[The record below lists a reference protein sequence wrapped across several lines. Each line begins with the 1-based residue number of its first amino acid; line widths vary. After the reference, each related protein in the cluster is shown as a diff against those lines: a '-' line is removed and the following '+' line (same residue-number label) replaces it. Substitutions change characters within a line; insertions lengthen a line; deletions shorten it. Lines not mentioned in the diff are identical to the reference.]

1 MPSSP
6 TAPGYPSG
14 PSFIAD
20 LHIHS
25 RFSMATSRQLNIPHL
40 SGWAMA
46 KGINVLG
53 TGDFT
58 HPKWRE
64 ELKRDLAFDE
74 ASGFYRPVPAPE
86 RVLPQGLE
94 EASPPLFCLQTE
106 ISSIYKKL
114 GKVRKNHNVVIMPT
128 LEDADRLSAKL
139 GQIGNVNSD
148 GRPILGLDAKDLLD
162 LVLNVSDRAVLIP
175 AHIWTP
181 WFSLFG
187 SKSGFD
193 DIRDCFGDLTEHIFA
208 LETGLSSDPAMN
220 RLVSALDGYALVS
233 NSDAHSGPNLGRESN
248 VFTGSPSYDG
258 MIRALRLAA
267 LRTPDMSPGA
277 VRFEGTLEIYPEEGK
292 YHLDGHRNCHVV
304 MTPEEAERH
313 RGICPA
319 CGRKLTIGVMH
330 RVWELADRKEEPA
343 LESEPAVHPVIPL
356 PSVLAEIY
364 GKGPAT
370 KKVQEAYA
378 EALAKLGPEFGIL
391 ASLPLD
397 RIATFSDLLAE
408 AVARIREGRLVRQG
422 GYDGEFGTVAVFT
435 GEERREMAGGKIPRA
450 RLGVPG
456 TSGAVKA
463 PPMEQA
469 SAAGSLLAMG
479 QAPVR
484 SGAGGKPVRNAGAD
498 AAFCLSGEQER
509 AMRHRGRPLLVLA
522 GPGSGKTR
530 ILTERLAGLIDG
542 GADPGEIIALTFS
555 RRAADEVNARLK
567 ARLPGRNLPECTTF
581 HALAWRLIQ
590 ERHPGAVLLADPCA
604 KSLMKQALLSV
615 KMDLQKGPLKVL
627 PERIAFLRETCSLA
641 ADSRL
646 GAVFQAYRRLLQE
659 IHPFCFDFTGLLEW
673 LRASLREGTLD
684 LHPCEVLVDEVQ
696 DISSLQA
703 DALYAMLPQDG
714 RGFFGIGDP
723 DQAIYGF
730 RGSTPDIRRALE
742 ERWPDLEVMALSQSY
757 RASQQILEAAGLAMH
772 SHPAS
777 GLLKAVRPLEAELR
791 YFEAPSD
798 QAEAVWIAG
807 RIQAMLG
814 ATSHTLLDQKKAGPA
829 PLVQDLAPSDIAV
842 LVRLRMQMPVIA
854 RALRERGIPVQS
866 PSAEAFWQDETTAGV
881 LALVEQRLS
890 KGTNAGAAGGQALA
904 AAELPPEWA
913 SVLQGEG
920 EPPAPRLLEEKLA
933 NASPRTALYLA
944 SEPWKRLARA
954 WRRAGAWRALLDEV
968 RWLDEAEML
977 AAKAEAVR
985 LLTLHAAKGLEF
997 RAVFMPGL
1005 EQGILPADDKALF
1018 GTGAWSDAPSREE
1031 ERRLLYVGLT
1041 RASEVLC
1048 LSSARTRAVYGRKTS
1063 LEPSEFLGDILSAF
1077 KRTRLAAHTR
1087 QTVRQRGLFS

>member
-6 TAPGYPSG
+6 SSPNAPNFPAG

-64 ELKRDLAFDE
+64 ELRRDLVFDE

-86 RVLPQGLE
+86 KVLPGVPE
-94 EASPPLFCLQTE
+94 PAKPPLFCLQTE

-114 GKVRKNHNVVIMPT
+114 GKVRKNHNVVLVPT

-139 GQIGNVNSD
+139 AQIGNINAD

-175 AHIWTP
+175 AHVWTP

-267 LRTPDMSPGA
+267 RRTPDMSPGA

-313 RGICPA
+313 HDICPV

-330 RVWELADRKEEPA
+330 RVWELADRKAEPELA
-343 LESEPAVHPVIPL
+343 NEPAVHPVIPL

-364 GKGPAT
+364 GKGQAT
-370 KKVQEAYA
+370 QKVQTAFA
-378 EALAKLGPEFGIL
+378 EALATLGPEFGIL
-391 ASLPLD
+391 ASLPLE
-397 RIATFSDLLAE
+397 RIASYSDRLAE

-435 GEERREMAGGKIPRA
+435 DEERREMAGGRIPRA
-450 RLGVPG
+450 RLGASSR
-456 TSGAVKA
+456 TKA
-463 PPMEQA
+463 APKEQA
-469 SAAGSLLAMG
+469 TAAGSLLAMG
-479 QAPVR
+479 RAPSKPGRKEERGRQGEGACSLNKEQAV
-484 SGAGGKPVRNAGAD
+484 
-498 AAFCLSGEQER
+498 
-509 AMRHRGRPLLVLA
+509 AMRHRGTPLLVLA

-530 ILTERLAGLIDG
+530 ILTERLASLLAEGVE
-542 GADPGEIIALTFS
+542 PGDILALTFS
-555 RRAADEVNARLK
+555 HRAAEEVNGRLQSM
-567 ARLPGRNLPECTTF
+567 LPGRILPECTTF

-590 ERHPGAVLLADPCA
+590 ERHPDAVLLAEPCA
-604 KSLMKQALLSV
+604 ASLARQALTSLEPELPSP
-615 KMDLQKGPLKVL
+615 QLKRL
-627 PERIAFLRETCSLA
+627 AERQAYLRETCALA
-641 ADSRL
+641 SDPLLHVA
-646 GAVFQAYRRLLQE
+646 FQEYRALLQK

-673 LRASLREGTLD
+673 LRLALREGSLV
-684 LHPCEVLVDEVQ
+684 LRPCELLVDEVQ
-696 DISSLQA
+696 DISPLQA
-703 DALYAMLPQDG
+703 EALYRMLPEDG

-730 RGSTPDIRRALE
+730 RGSTPDIRRELE
-742 ERWPDLEVMALSQSY
+742 AHWPKLETMALSQSY

-777 GLLKAVRPLEAELR
+777 GLLKAARPLQAELR

-798 QAEAVWIAG
+798 AAEAVWIAD

-814 ATSHTLLDQKKAGPA
+814 ATSHTLLDQKKEASA

-842 LVRLRMQMPVIA
+842 LVRLKLQMPVIA
-854 RALRERGIPVQS
+854 RALQERGIPVQS
-866 PSAEAFWQDETTAGV
+866 PSAEAFWQDETTAAL
-881 LALVEQRLS
+881 LALAEQRITQGLD
-890 KGTNAGAAGGQALA
+890 AGPDGEAVVKPAGLPREWTPILA
-904 AAELPPEWA
+904 
-913 SVLQGEG
+913 GEG
-920 EPPAPRLLEEKLA
+920 EPPAPAQLAEKLA
-933 NASPRTALYLA
+933 KTSRRTALYLA
-944 SEPWKRLARA
+944 SDPWKRLARA
-954 WRRAGAWRALLDEV
+954 WSRAGSWRALLDEV
-968 RWLDEAEML
+968 RWLDEAEL
-977 AAKAEAVR
+977 LVSKAEAVR

-1005 EQGILPADDKALF
+1005 EQGILPLDAGTLF
-1018 GTGAWSDAPSREE
+1018 GPGTGLGTADMAE

-1048 LSSARTRAVYGRKTS
+1048 LSSAKTRSVYGRTAS
-1063 LEPSEFLGDILSAF
+1063 LDPSGFLDDVLSAF

>member
-6 TAPGYPSG
+6 SSPLAQHYPAG

-40 SGWAMA
+40 AGWAMA

-74 ASGFYRPVPAPE
+74 ASGFYRAVPAPE
-86 RVLPQGLE
+86 QVLPEGL
-94 EASPPLFCLQTE
+94 ASATPPLFCLQTE

-114 GKVRKNHNVVIMPT
+114 GKVRKNHNVVIVPS

-139 GQIGNVNSD
+139 AQIGNINSD

-162 LVLNVSDRAVLIP
+162 LVLNVSEHAVLIP

-248 VFTGSPSYDG
+248 VFTGAPSYSG

-267 LRTPDMSPGA
+267 QRTPDMSPGA

-292 YHLDGHRNCHVV
+292 YHLDGHRNCGVV

-313 RGICPA
+313 NGICPV
-319 CGRKLTIGVMH
+319 CGKKLTIGVMH
-330 RVWELADRKEEPA
+330 RVWELADRKAEPA
-343 LESEPAVHPVIPL
+343 LANEPAVHPVIPL
-356 PSVLAEIY
+356 PSVLAEIH
-364 GKGPAT
+364 GKSQTA

-378 EALAKLGPEFGIL
+378 EALAKLGSEFGIL

-397 RIATFSDLLAE
+397 RIAAYSDRLAE

-435 GEERREMAGGKIPRA
+435 DEERREMAGGRIPRT
-450 RLGVPG
+450 RLGALKQEAG
-456 TSGAVKA
+456 SKKA
-463 PPMEQA
+463 PREQA
-469 SAAGSLLAMG
+469 SAAGSVLAMG
-479 QAPVR
+479 RAPGR
-484 SGAGGKPVRNAGAD
+484 RPAREKAS
-498 AAFCLSGEQER
+498 FLLSAEQEQ
-509 AMRHRGRPLLVLA
+509 AVRHRGRPLLVLA

-530 ILTERLAGLIDG
+530 ILTERLAGLLDD
-542 GADPGEIIALTFS
+542 GADPADIVALTFS
-555 RRAADEVNARLK
+555 RRAAEEVNERL
-567 ARLPGRNLPECTTF
+567 RTMLPGRILPECTTF

-590 ERHPGAVLLADPCA
+590 ERSPDALLLADPCA
-604 KSLMKQALLSV
+604 ASLAKQALLSLEPELPPTRLKALSERLAYLREV
-615 KMDLQKGPLKVL
+615 CAVDSDPMLQA
-627 PERIAFLRETCSLA
+627 AFLE
-641 ADSRL
+641 
-646 GAVFQAYRRLLQE
+646 YRRLLHH
-659 IHPFCFDFTGLLEW
+659 IHPACFDFTGLLEW
-673 LRASLREGTLD
+673 LGNALKEGSLA
-684 LHPCEVLVDEVQ
+684 LHPRSVLVDEVQ
-696 DISSLQA
+696 DISPLQA
-703 DALYAMLPQDG
+703 EALYRMLPEDG

-730 RGSTPDIRRALE
+730 RGSTPDIRRELE
-742 ERWPDLEVMALSQSY
+742 AHWPKLETMALSQSY

-777 GLLKAVRPLEAELR
+777 GLLKAVRPLQAELR

-798 QAEAVWIAG
+798 AAEAVWIAD

-814 ATSHTLLDQKKAGPA
+814 ATSHTLLDQKKEASA

-842 LVRLRMQMPVIA
+842 LVRLKLQMPVIA
-854 RALRERGIPVQS
+854 RALQERGIPVQS
-866 PSAEAFWQDETTAGV
+866 PSAEAFWQDETTAAL
-881 LALVEQRLS
+881 LALAEQRITQGLD
-890 KGTNAGAAGGQALA
+890 AGPDGEAVVKPAGLPREWTPILA
-904 AAELPPEWA
+904 
-913 SVLQGEG
+913 GEG
-920 EPPAPRLLEEKLA
+920 EPPAPAQLAEKLA
-933 NASPRTALYLA
+933 KTSRRTALYLA
-944 SEPWKRLARA
+944 SDPWKRLARA
-954 WRRAGAWRALLDEV
+954 WSRAGSWRALLDEV
-968 RWLDEAEML
+968 RWLDEAEL
-977 AAKAEAVR
+977 LVSKAEAVR

-1005 EQGILPADDKALF
+1005 EQGILPLDAGTLF
-1018 GTGAWSDAPSREE
+1018 GPGTGLGTADMAE

-1048 LSSARTRAVYGRKTS
+1048 LSSAKTRSVYGRTAS
-1063 LEPSEFLGDILSAF
+1063 LDPSGFLDDVLSAF